1 MPQPIRPLGCFLRGL
16 GVESCLRV
24 VACCGSLIDPC
35 CTHRN
40 CYKKLHFQ
48 VANVAGAGLRVSS
61 CENVFDVAGVGLRGN
76 QDKSVKCGV

>member
-48 VANVAGAGLRVSS
+48 VANVAGAGLR
-61 CENVFDVAGVGLRGN
+61 GLRREVARGSLN
-76 QDKSVKCGV
+76 RVARRVSKIF